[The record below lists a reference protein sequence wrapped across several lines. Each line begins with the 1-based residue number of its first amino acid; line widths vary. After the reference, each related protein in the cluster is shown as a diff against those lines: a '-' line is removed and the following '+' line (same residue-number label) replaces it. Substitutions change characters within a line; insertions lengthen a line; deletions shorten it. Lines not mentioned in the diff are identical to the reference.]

1 MFIATTRLP
10 SFIATERL
18 SPFQT
23 TPRLQTLFEDSES
36 FASGAGLLVV
46 TSARGRCEGGRT
58 VSTLERPLVRVLVHV
73 LELVKRFENKN
84 FTAVNLIRLK
94 YLIKYCKLLKSL
106 FIRDVGVI

>member
-1 MFIATTRLP
+1 MFTATTRLQ
-10 SFIATERL
+10 SLTTTERL
-18 SPFQT
+18 SSFKT
-23 TPRLQTLFEDSES
+23 TPRLQTIFEDPEP

-73 LELVKRFENKN
+73 LELGKRVENKN

-94 YLIKYCKLLKSL
+94 N
-106 FIRDVGVI
+106 FI